1 MLIIWQIIYNVFIIM
16 MCIKLYLYVFMG
28 FMKINFSWLSI
39 HFVGFIGGGNRYVLS
54 IVRLTLW
61 MQRNAEVKTK
71 QSLKYFN
78 AFR

>member
-1 MLIIWQIIYNVFIIM
+1 MFLWVLLKLIFLDYPYI
-16 MCIKLYLYVFMG
+16 
-28 FMKINFSWLSI
+28 SWVLL
-39 HFVGFIGGGNRYVLS
+39 VGEIDMYVLS
-54 IVRLTLW
+54 IVRLTLS